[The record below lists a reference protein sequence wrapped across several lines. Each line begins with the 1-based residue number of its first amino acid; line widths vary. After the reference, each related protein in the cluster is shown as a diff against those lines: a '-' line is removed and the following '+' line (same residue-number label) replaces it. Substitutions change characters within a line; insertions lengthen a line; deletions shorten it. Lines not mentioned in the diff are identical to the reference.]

1 MTAVNRLTEE
11 QIEKLAVEV
20 RQFLLDNLLWQDVDI
35 YFNGKSF
42 MTYDEKTKKYYYNDP
57 DHLFVL
63 EDEDPSEYFSYAA
76 EDHIL
81 SMTFTGPLYDLIKY
95 PQAEGNQEKLD
106 KFNQIFTKY
115 GLYYE
120 LGDSWNLSCYYA

>member
-1 MTAVNRLTEE
+1 MTTVNRLTEE
-11 QIEKLAVEV
+11 QIEKLAVEI
-20 RQFLLDNLLWQDVDI
+20 RQFLIEHGLWEDVDI

-42 MTYDEKTKKYYYNDP
+42 TTYDEETKKYYYNDP
-57 DHLFVL
+57 EHLIVL
-63 EDEDPSEYFSYAA
+63 EDEDPNEYFSYAA

-81 SMTFTGPLYDLIKY
+81 SMTFTGPLYNWMKR
-95 PQAEGNQEKLD
+95 PQGLD

-120 LGDSWNLSCYYA
+120 LGDSWNLSCYYV